1 MLVSLFVLTLLL
13 LLLSGLVTGLLD
25 GVDGLTG
32 VDGTSVFTS
41 VLNSWTSGF
50 VTCYW
55 APHPC
60 DTWEYIGF
68 VVTEHTLPFMYMHI

>member
-1 MLVSLFVLTLLL
+1 MLVSLFVLPLLL

-41 VLNSWTSGF
+41 GLTSGTSGF
-50 VTCYW
+50 VT
-55 APHPC
+55 
-60 DTWEYIGF
+60 GF
-68 VVTEHTLPFMYMHI
+68 